1 MPAGKIDFCCLD
13 RAKGLRLG
21 EWERRCNDEVAKGGE
36 RGAGMY
42 TEGGVYM
49 WRWVW

>member
-1 MPAGKIDFCCLD
+1 MPARKIDFYCLD

-21 EWERRCNDEVAKGGE
+21 EWERRGNDEVAKGGE

-42 TEGGVYM
+42 TEGGVRM